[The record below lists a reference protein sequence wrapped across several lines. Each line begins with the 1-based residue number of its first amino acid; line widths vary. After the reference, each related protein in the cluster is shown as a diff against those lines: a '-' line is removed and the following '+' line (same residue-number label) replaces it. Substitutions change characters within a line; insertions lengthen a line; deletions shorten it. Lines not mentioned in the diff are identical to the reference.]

1 MENVQNATQARRLA
15 LQLWDNIIDLQDD
28 VATLLALI
36 ENRDPIPPDAKAWI
50 YRAGQ
55 TPEQVNLVEYAKEVL
70 RNAEQK

>member
-36 ENRDPIPPDAKAWI
+36 ENRDPIPPGTKAWI

-55 TPEQVNLVEYAKEVL
+55 QPEQVDLVSYAREVL
-70 RNAEQK
+70 QNAEN